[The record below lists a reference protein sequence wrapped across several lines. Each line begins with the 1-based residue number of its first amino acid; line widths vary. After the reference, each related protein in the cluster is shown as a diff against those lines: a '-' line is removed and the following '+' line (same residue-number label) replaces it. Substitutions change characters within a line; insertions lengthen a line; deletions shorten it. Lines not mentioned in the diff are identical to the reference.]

1 MRQRNMQTTT
11 NAQMGLLNSLM
22 IATPTNEFLERLDLT
37 MDWEV
42 KWSFWRGIG
51 VAVLLLAIV

>member
-1 MRQRNMQTTT
+1 MQTTT